1 MIAINDAKLSSIK
14 VKLSKLE
21 SSKQSNQAYSY
32 INTSESCNV
41 FDQSTAVSHN
51 YDY

>member
-1 MIAINDAKLSSIK
+1 MRQSFPLLKI
-14 VKLSKLE
+14 VKLSKIKIVNKKL
-21 SSKQSNQAYSY
+21 KY
-32 INTSESCNV
+32 INTSESCYV